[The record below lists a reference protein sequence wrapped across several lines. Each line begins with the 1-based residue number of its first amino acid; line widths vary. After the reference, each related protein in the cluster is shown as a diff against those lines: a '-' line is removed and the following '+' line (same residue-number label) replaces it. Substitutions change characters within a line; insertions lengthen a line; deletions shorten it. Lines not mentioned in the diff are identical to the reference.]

1 MDKNT
6 LSELCGKP
14 VNIAALAKRVQVSRT
29 TIYDG
34 FRRGHFP
41 PKLARAIADDLG
53 ITDANVR
60 ARLVGM

>member
-1 MDKNT
+1 MDKKT
-6 LSELCGKP
+6 LSWLAGKP
-14 VNIAALAKRVQVSRT
+14 VNVAALAKRIGVSRT

-34 FRRGHFP
+34 FRRGCFT
-41 PKLARAIADDLG
+41 PKLARLIADDLG